1 MPLQRRSG
9 ELRRHF
15 NNVPVVLFLFLSGGW
30 SSGITG
36 RAASAGRYP
45 ISRGNWKG
53 ATVQRSA
60 NASERMALSIF
71 RVRGLDWHSSYLRH
85 SF

>member
-1 MPLQRRSG
+1 MQRRSG

-45 ISRGNWKG
+45 ISAGIGKARRQFNVLQMRQKEWRY
-53 ATVQRSA
+53 Q
-60 NASERMALSIF
+60 F